1 MTKKRLIHEEEM
13 EEQRQFKR
21 PQLHGTRGKLSACS
35 SWLDLHDMKSLRL
48 SFSTDEAP
56 SDDCQSTTGE
66 SERVSVGFN
75 DTVALGIAV
84 GRVFRG
90 HIWKFACRPCLVL
103 SHSYFTVDSKQISD
117 ISRLLA
123 IREIET
129 VT

>member
-1 MTKKRLIHEEEM
+1 MTKKKLIHDEEM

-21 PQLHGTRGKLSACS
+21 PELHGKRGKLSACS
-35 SWLDLHDMKSLRL
+35 SRLDLHDIKSLRL

-66 SERVSVGFN
+66 SGRVWVGFN
-75 DTVALGIAV
+75 DPVALGSVV
-84 GRVFRG
+84 GRVYRG

-117 ISRLLA
+117 NSRLSNQ
-123 IREIET
+123 RN
-129 VT
+129 